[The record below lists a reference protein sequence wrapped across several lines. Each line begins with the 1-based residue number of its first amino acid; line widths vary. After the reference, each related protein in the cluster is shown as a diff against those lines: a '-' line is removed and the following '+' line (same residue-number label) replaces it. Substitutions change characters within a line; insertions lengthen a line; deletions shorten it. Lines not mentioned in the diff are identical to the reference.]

1 MLGTRPPHPI
11 PHPPPPPLSF
21 FPQTS
26 IVTAL
31 HQALAEFAH
40 IPPSNIWVESATGII
55 FDPMRKQRR
64 RRRLGG
70 GTNDDTNDGTND
82 GKCGDRCGML
92 VTFSWAENVFR
103 MARLLGIV
111 TAPRLADA
119 EVLGE
124 NVNTTAF
131 AAAANAQGFEEGEI
145 VPFGAFNI
153 ILQRVDELVSRRVPL
168 HDRV

>member
-1 MLGTRPPHPI
+1 MLGTPPTSPSS
-11 PHPPPPPLSF
+11 PPPPPPPSPFL
-21 FPQTS
+21 PQAS
-26 IVTAL
+26 IVSAL
-31 HQALAEFAH
+31 HKALAEFAH
-40 IPPSNIWVESATGII
+40 IPISSVWVESAAGII
-55 FDPMRKQRR
+55 FEPMKK

-70 GTNDDTNDGTND
+70 GTNDDTNDTND

-111 TAPRLADA
+111 TAPRLTDA

-131 AAAANAQGFEEGEI
+131 AAAANAQGFEEGE
-145 VPFGAFNI
+145 VAPFGAFNI
-153 ILQRVDELVSRRVPL
+153 ILQRVDELVSQRVPL
-168 HDRV
+168 HDCVTA